1 MRHARANQ
9 SPASEQEPRCQ
20 AQRCASSSTNVRV
33 HGDRPEKTGR
43 GVRGSCW
50 KFVDHDR
57 KAVNARSNLPWHQ
70 RDRKCYSQTCRTTLR
85 IEVGQASS
93 LTFRQSKKIAFSSGH
108 GAAVRRRLIILGSI
122 AALIASVAAIFF
134 ETRGESRPDPRN
146 PLLDPQVA
154 RRAVEQAL
162 GRWRRLGRARQ
173 RTVAVRSAGVRRS
186 AATARSAVAQ
196 NSQFSGNSRSSRAAA
211 SRSDWCWQS
220 PTSRYLSY
228 TTSSAFRPC
237 GSTAPRTSTA
247 SCTGNITWASR
258 LRLSLL
264 EMN

>member
-134 ETRGESRPDPRN
+134 ETRGNRGRIHATRCWIHRLPVEPSSKPSAAGATRPSP
-146 PLLDPQVA
+146 PA
-154 RRAVEQAL
+154 RRRSPI
-162 GRWRRLGRARQ
+162 RWCSSISSDGPVSGCA
-173 RTVAVRSAGVRRS
+173 
-186 AATARSAVAQ
+186 